1 MKAKLFLRFID
12 VVPDDAAED
21 RSRRT
26 SDDRALHLVPAG
38 DSTDYRTRAGADC
51 RVTLGVL
58 HDRRLGGRRAVDRRR
73 RVRAGR
79 A

>member
-58 HDRRLGGRRAVDRRR
+58 DDHGASRS
-73 RVRAGR
+73 RVVNSA